1 MGDFSI
7 ITDYGGSLQVTLS
20 GSRLDVLGFYHGRKV
35 AVTEEFGR
43 ITISLASGSVLMDS
57 PPNQAAEPV
66 IEAVPDSSAEAAP
79 RPESVLLSE
88 PVSDSSSEVLTE
100 IVQAETLLQRLT
112 ALRKKIAAEQ
122 GLPAY
127 IIFHDKTLQEICR
140 LLPSDLQT
148 FGTIQ
153 GVGSSKLAKYGSRF
167 LEVVREY
174 VEASHG

>member
-20 GSRLDVLGFYHGRKV
+20 GSRLEVLGFYHGRKV

-43 ITISLASGSVLMDS
+43 ITISLASGSVLTDI
-57 PPNQAAEPV
+57 PPEQASEPF
-66 IEAVPDSSAEAAP
+66 IEAVSDSSAEVVP
-79 RPESVLLSE
+79 GPVLE
-88 PVSDSSSEVLTE
+88 PVSSSDQEVSS
-100 IVQAETLLQRLT
+100 ETLLQRLT

-140 LLPSDLQT
+140 VLPADLQT

-153 GVGSSKLAKYGSRF
+153 GVGATKLAKYGSRF
-167 LEVVREY
+167 LDAVREY
-174 VEASHG
+174 MEVGHG